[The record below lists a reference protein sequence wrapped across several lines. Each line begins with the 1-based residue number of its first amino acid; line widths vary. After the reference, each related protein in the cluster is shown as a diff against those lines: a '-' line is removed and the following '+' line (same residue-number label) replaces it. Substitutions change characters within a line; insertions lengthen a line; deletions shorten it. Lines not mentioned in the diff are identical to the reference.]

1 MGSVLI
7 SQLLPTLQK
16 LEWSGSPHATTA
28 GAVVFRTTID
38 QVDGYR
44 GDPKVLA
51 AALRTTRTGDSLPFA
66 YAGVAYILL
75 AASAPP
81 ASAPR
86 TSAPQ
91 TAAPNAASESDRYDS
106 TGLQAALTW
115 LEKAQD
121 LAPDEVEINI
131 IEPLIYIHEKRY
143 DDARVVLDYLH
154 GEAPDNYYLLRAEMS
169 YWQHVGDHSQ
179 ALEWN
184 QRALEA
190 AETVPQRLRLKSVA
204 AAIHQE
210 AGETA
215 QAMQAYKEALHF
227 DANNAW
233 LCHQISLIGYEL
245 EEFEEAV
252 RFNERALNLQPDF
265 AEARQLKEILAE
277 RNRSSG
283 FLGRLFS

>member
-75 AASAPP
+75 AASAP
-81 ASAPR
+81 R

-106 TGLQAALTW
+106 SGLQAALTW
-115 LEKAQD
+115 LERAQEM
-121 LAPDEVEINI
+121 APDEVEINI
-131 IEPLIYIHEKRY
+131 IEPLIYIYEKRY
-143 DDARVVLDYLH
+143 DDARLVLDYLQ
-154 GEAPDNYYLLRAEMS
+154 GEVPNNYYLLRAEMS
-169 YWQHVGDHSQ
+169 YWLHAGDHSQ

-204 AAIHQE
+204 AVIHQE

-227 DANNAW
+227 DADNAW
-233 LCHQISLIGYEL
+233 LCHQISLIHFEL
-245 EEFEEAV
+245 EEFEEAG
-252 RFNERALNLQPDF
+252 RFNERALNLQSDF
-265 AEARQLKEILAE
+265 PEARQFKETLAE